1 MVIYLRNYSCVNV
14 VAQCSRQR
22 KMARVYGHKYSLMAA
37 SMLVSFFVAVFH
49 AGANPVT
56 STKLKEAALEQ
67 FFPVDCHP
75 DQILS

>member
-37 SMLVSFFVAVFH
+37 SILVSFFVAVFLVE
-49 AGANPVT
+49 ANPVT

-67 FFPVDCHP
+67 FEKH
-75 DQILS
+75 